1 MAYSWYIRVY
11 AGLNDMSGVYLVK
24 TSWVCSVPIYTKYI
38 HDILVYKKY
47 TKYILGIC
55 NLYTKDNHVV
65 YAMNILGI

>member
-1 MAYSWYIRVY
+1 MVYTWYIHVY

-24 TSWVCSVPIYTKYI
+24 PSWVCSVPIYTKYI

-47 TKYILGIC
+47 TQYILGIC

-65 YAMNILGI
+65 YTMNILGI